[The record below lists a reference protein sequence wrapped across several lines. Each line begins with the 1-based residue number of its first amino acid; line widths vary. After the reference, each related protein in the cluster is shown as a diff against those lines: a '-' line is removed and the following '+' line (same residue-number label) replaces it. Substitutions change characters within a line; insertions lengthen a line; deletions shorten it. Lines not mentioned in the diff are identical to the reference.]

1 MAAQRLI
8 VGIGGAS
15 GAVYG
20 IRLLEIL
27 RGMPVEAHLVV
38 TRAGAR
44 TIAHETDRKVAEV
57 KALADAS
64 YRIDDVGAAPASGSF
79 PTIGMIV
86 APCSV
91 RSMSEIAAG
100 LGADLLTR
108 AADVTIKERR
118 PLVLMVRETPLNAI
132 HLANMTRLAEMGVTV
147 APPVPAFYARPASLE
162 EMVDHTVA
170 RILDL
175 FALNAPTAPRWR
187 ENPRPRRWPIAHP

>member
-1 MAAQRLI
+1 MAAQRLF

-38 TRAGAR
+38 TRAGER
-44 TIAHETDRKVAEV
+44 TIAHETDRKIAEV
-57 KALADAS
+57 KALADAC

-79 PTIGMIV
+79 PTMGMIV

-118 PLVLMVRETPLNAI
+118 PLVLMVRESPLNAI
-132 HLANMTRLAEMGVTV
+132 HLANMTRLAEMGVAI

-170 RILDL
+170 RMLDL
-175 FALNAPTAPRWR
+175 FALAAPAAPRWR
-187 ENPRPRRWPIAHP
+187 EGPRRR